1 MEAQKLVSLDF
12 SNETSDGGNSGF
24 SLINTMYGKQ
34 IADIQKFYSQII
46 FISDCLIQIVSINSI
61 PLKINP
67 ERTKATKFP
76 AGIDNPQI
84 DVTIDLSLS
93 ENHWLQN
100 CVITL

>member
-46 FISDCLIQIVSINSI
+46 FISDCLI
-61 PLKINP
+61 
-67 ERTKATKFP
+67 
-76 AGIDNPQI
+76 
-84 DVTIDLSLS
+84 
-93 ENHWLQN
+93 
-100 CVITL
+100 